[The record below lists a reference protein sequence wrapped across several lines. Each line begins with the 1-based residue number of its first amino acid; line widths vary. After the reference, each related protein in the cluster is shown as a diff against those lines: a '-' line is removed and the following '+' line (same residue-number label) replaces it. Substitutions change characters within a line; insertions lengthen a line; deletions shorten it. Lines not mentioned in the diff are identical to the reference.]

1 MRPTGA
7 GITRA
12 IQLILLSLS
21 AGGLLLPKEC
31 FAQDNFYHGKT
42 ITLIQGRGPGGT
54 GDMRV
59 KAIVPLLQKY
69 IPGNPTIVNEYMSG
83 GGGRKASNHIYG
95 GARPDG
101 LTIGNVGIGLI
112 SGAILGETGIQYD
125 LDKFVYLGAPISARH
140 MIFFSRAEA
149 GFSTLEKLRGAAGI
163 RIGAESVG
171 HSGYIQGRIF
181 AWLLGLKEARFV
193 TGYAPAE
200 IDAGLM
206 QGEIDAHATNADSIA
221 QRRPDWIAKKLM
233 NFHAIMGALRGV
245 KDDRFGHLPDL
256 DSFANSEQEHRL
268 LAMHRAFW
276 LPGQPFIAPPGV
288 PKDRTRILQAAFHKA
303 YNDPE
308 FRPNFQKLVGDDP
321 SPLMPEELERVVREF
336 PRDPKTVEV
345 YKRIAGQSSLP
356 PR

>member
-1 MRPTGA
+1 MRS
-7 GITRA
+7 TRRWIA
-12 IQLILLSLS
+12 RTMRFIFISLAVHGS
-21 AGGLLLPKEC
+21 LPSLEC
-31 FAQDNFYHGKT
+31 FAQDNFYQGKT

-54 GDMRV
+54 GDLRV

-69 IPGNPTIVNEYMSG
+69 IPGNPTIVNEYMTG
-83 GGGRKASNHIYG
+83 GGGRKASNHIYA

-112 SGAILGETGIQYD
+112 SGAILGESGVQYD
-125 LDKFVYLGAPISARH
+125 LDKLVYLGAPISARH
-140 MIFFSRAEA
+140 MIFFSRGEA
-149 GFSTLEKLRGAAGI
+149 GFTSLEKLRAAVGI

-181 AWLLGLKEARFV
+181 AWLLGLREARFV
-193 TGYAPAE
+193 TGYAPTE

-221 QRRPDWIAKKLM
+221 QRHPDWIAKKSM
-233 NFHAIMGALRGV
+233 NFHAIMAALKGV
-245 KDDRFGHLPDL
+245 KDDRFGHLPEL
-256 DSFANSEQEHRL
+256 DAFAKTEQEHRL

-288 PKDRTRILQAAFHKA
+288 PKDRTKILQAAFHKA

-308 FRPNFQKLVGDDP
+308 FRASFQKLVGDDP
-321 SPLMPEELERVVREF
+321 SPLMPEELERAVREF
-336 PRDPKTVEV
+336 PRDASTVDL

-356 PR
+356 SR